1 MNRYAANL
9 EVHATVAGSLPLRP
23 SRWSAMNLDLRY
35 PLGMLFTAF
44 GVLLVGYGLLRP
56 EERAVLAVVNVNLYA
71 GLSMLV
77 FGVAMLWLARRAEL
91 RGKSGAGS

>member
-1 MNRYAANL
+1 
-9 EVHATVAGSLPLRP
+9 
-23 SRWSAMNLDLRY
+23 MNLDLRY

-56 EERAVLAVVNVNLYA
+56 EERAALAALNVNLYA

-77 FGVAMLWLARRAEL
+77 FGLAMLWLARRAEL